1 MNSAL
6 AHQDYKVKLSK
17 ETFKPIK
24 TKKVFIQL
32 RVVRQAVSEPLVCL
46 NFKGPPLL
54 WQHQKGSAKIRRL
67 RTTALSSSHRDMA
80 VWVYLSDRQCCQ
92 MVV

>member
-17 ETFKPIK
+17 ETSKPTK

-54 WQHQKGSAKIRRL
+54 WQHQKGPPRSESWEPL
-67 RTTALSSSHRDMA
+67 L
-80 VWVYLSDRQCCQ
+80 
-92 MVV
+92 

>member
-24 TKKVFIQL
+24 TKKVL
-32 RVVRQAVSEPLVCL
+32 YSY
-46 NFKGPPLL
+46 G
-54 WQHQKGSAKIRRL
+54 
-67 RTTALSSSHRDMA
+67 
-80 VWVYLSDRQCCQ
+80 
-92 MVV
+92 

>member
-17 ETFKPIK
+17 ETFRPIK

-32 RVVRQAVSEPLVCL
+32 RVMRQAVSEPLVCL

-54 WQHQKGSAKIRRL
+54 
-67 RTTALSSSHRDMA
+67 
-80 VWVYLSDRQCCQ
+80 
-92 MVV
+92 

>member
-1 MNSAL
+1 MLFWMNSAL

-54 WQHQKGSAKIRRL
+54 
-67 RTTALSSSHRDMA
+67 
-80 VWVYLSDRQCCQ
+80 
-92 MVV
+92 

>member
-54 WQHQKGSAKIRRL
+54 
-67 RTTALSSSHRDMA
+67 
-80 VWVYLSDRQCCQ
+80 
-92 MVV
+92 